1 MNIVSIDN
9 KKWVVGIE
17 WQILPGETDDYK
29 DEIKEASRKA
39 GKNFGVTFD
48 YDDVRVLG
56 LLDKKVKEPVA
67 AAYAAR
73 ANQKMLKKEEEEE
86 NESGSPTSNPLKDW
100 IIVEEVGDHYWL
112 CAIKNGIPL
121 PGFDVVED
129 LDQIKNKI
137 FELLEVDTYTIYT
150 KSERVDELLRGSKF
164 TEPKSLFDLIE
175 EAKFDKT
182 DLSKVKVSQLV
193 GIDSKYLIVVIA
205 VFGVIILGY
214 FLNDFIQNQSLAS
227 KAKQLQEQ
235 QMRQKL
241 LEKQQFEQK
250 MREYDKQVEQAKQ
263 NALQNVQQNINLKN
277 KEILNNWVN
286 PAINLNVSTGGW
298 NVNKYLCNVV
308 DATSNNQT
316 ATGCYLL
323 LNRTD
328 YGTDQMLLAV
338 FPKAKIIGNTARIDI
353 TIPNSNLNDTSAS
366 TSAPQVA
373 EPNALLDNNI
383 STLQQLKMANITYS
397 ISKQDEITYPVPA
410 KPLTADQMRANAK
423 PVIPPPVGLGI
434 YKGIIQITGSNLLF
448 LKDAINLLS
457 YSSVA
462 INNLDAEINY
472 DDQKWMITFNYYTNA
487 PLPLDSKVLSDD
499 SANQAATPATP
510 ASAAIAPPGANNNAN
525 GATK

>member
-1 MNIVSIDN
+1 MNIVSMDN

-29 DEIKEASRKA
+29 DEIKEASKKA

-86 NESGSPTSNPLKDW
+86 NESGTPTANPLKDW

-129 LDQIKNKI
+129 LDQISHKI

-164 TEPKSLFDLIE
+164 TEPKSLFDLVE
-175 EAKFDKT
+175 EAKFDKV
-182 DLSKVKVSQLV
+182 DFSKIKVSQLV
-193 GIDSKYLIVVIA
+193 GIDSKYLIVIIA

-235 QMRQKL
+235 QMKQKM
-241 LEKQQFEQK
+241 LEQQQFEQQ

-263 NALQNVQQNINLKN
+263 AALQNVQQNISLKN

-286 PAINLNVSTGGW
+286 PAVNLNVSTGGW
-298 NVNKYLCNVV
+298 NVSKYICNVSN
-308 DATSNNQT
+308 AINNNQT
-316 ATGCYLL
+316 TSNCYLL

-338 FPKAKIIGNTARIDI
+338 FPKAKIVGNVGRVDIDI
-353 TIPNSNLNDTSAS
+353 ANSNLNDNNGV
-366 TSAPQVA
+366 APQVSD
-373 EPNALLDNNI
+373 PNALLDNNI
-383 STLQQLKMANITYS
+383 SKLQQLKMANITYS
-397 ISKQDEITYPVPA
+397 ISKQDEVTYPVPA
-410 KPLTADQMRANAK
+410 KPLTADQIRANAK
-423 PVIPPPVGLGI
+423 PVIPSPVGLGI
-434 YKGIIQITGSNLLF
+434 FKGIIQVNGTNLLF

-457 YSSVA
+457 YSSVGV
-462 INNLDAEINY
+462 NNLDAEINY
-472 DDQKWMITFNYYTNA
+472 DDQKWTITLNYYTNA
-487 PLPLDSKVLSDD
+487 LLPLDSKILSDD
-499 SANQAATPATP
+499 SANVAAAPATP
-510 ASAAIAPPGANNNAN
+510 ASAAIAPPGA
-525 GATK
+525 K